1 MVTIQQLQR
10 GFARF
15 VDTHISVAYNGIEK
29 AFVLGGATLLANG
42 FPKMIENYTSTPVM
56 AALDIYHKENGL
68 VDIDALY
75 NAFVPHMGAEK
86 FPVALPKI
94 GNINL
99 GTIKLGKEDIDLF
112 MRYVKEA

>member
-1 MVTIQQLQR
+1 MVTIQQVQR

-15 VDTHISVAYNGIEK
+15 VDNNIATAYSGIEK
-29 AFVLGGATLLANG
+29 AFVLGGAALLANG
-42 FPKMIENYTSTPVM
+42 FPKILENYMSTPII
-56 AALDIYHKENGL
+56 AALDIYYKENSL

-86 FPVALPKI
+86 FPIALPKI

-99 GTIKLGKEDIDLF
+99 GTIKLGKDDIDLF
-112 MRYVKEA
+112 VRYVKEA